1 MNTDTLILELV
12 ALGISMSV
20 NGERLE
26 LRPGSMV
33 PEELQSEVRRR
44 KFDLIDRLTNQ
55 NIHDSELTKL
65 VRQITEYGYVLLWSV
80 VLRDAVAFVHCNED
94 AISVPRGF
102 VIYTLDELVW
112 LFNGDPVNQDSLHL
126 IHKAKQYGGK
136 IADVRDVTLKE
147 PSGENEHD

>member
-1 MNTDTLILELV
+1 
-12 ALGISMSV
+12 
-20 NGERLE
+20 
-26 LRPGSMV
+26 MV

-102 VIYTLDELVW
+102 VIYTLDELVM
-112 LFNGDPVNQDSLHL
+112 LFDSDPIDEDGLHRIHQAKRNGGRVT
-126 IHKAKQYGGK
+126 
-136 IADVRDVTLKE
+136 DVGDQ
-147 PSGENEHD
+147 N